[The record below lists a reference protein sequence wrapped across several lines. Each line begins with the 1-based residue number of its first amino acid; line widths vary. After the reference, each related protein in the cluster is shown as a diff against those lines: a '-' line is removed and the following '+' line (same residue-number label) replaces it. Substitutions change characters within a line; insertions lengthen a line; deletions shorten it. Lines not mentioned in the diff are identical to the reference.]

1 VKNAVSL
8 IGWQIPANKKE
19 MTMTQKDQIN
29 EIAERAK
36 ITKAEATR
44 ALLAIRESIVKEL
57 MDTGRYHF
65 AGLGTFTARNRKPRL
80 TTIMLG
86 PKKGQ
91 KVAVP
96 ARKGILFRAAPGFK
110 AAVNP

>member
-1 VKNAVSL
+1 MD
-8 IGWQIPANKKE
+8 QKE
-19 MTMTQKDQIN
+19 QIN

-44 ALLAIRESIVKEL
+44 ALQALRESIIKEL
-57 MDTGRYHF
+57 MDTGRFHF
-65 AGLGTFTARNRKPRL
+65 AGLGVFTARDRKARMA
-80 TTIMLG
+80 TIMIG